1 MQFNAISC
9 DNWEFLLTRYMK
21 ITDREDARVFL
32 NAILTYAERQEIPK
46 RVRILEELFKD
57 ELTQKDIAAKL
68 NVSLANV
75 TRGVNTIRSI
85 NYDLKGLFSGLNE
98 NGTNCLHTYGASMT
112 EDGWLEFLDKYL
124 MKIMDL
130 EEARQFLIAVLTHA
144 EREEFPKRVRIL
156 EELYKGKLPQHEIA
170 SKLNVS
176 HANVSR
182 GVNTIRS
189 IQPHYDL
196 KAVLDQMN
204 KK

>member
-1 MQFNAISC
+1 MYNAINC
-9 DNWEFLLTRYMK
+9 DNWETLLTRYMR
-21 ITDREDARVFL
+21 IQDREDARVFL

-46 RVRILEELFKD
+46 RVRILEELFKN

-68 NVSLANV
+68 NVSIANV

-85 NYDLKGLFSGLNE
+85 NYDLKGLFNRINA
-98 NGTNCLHTYGASMT
+98 NGTNCLNTYGSSIT

-124 MKIMDL
+124 MVINDL
-130 EEARQFLIAVLTHA
+130 EEARQFLTAVLTHA

-156 EELYKGKLPQHEIA
+156 EEIYKDKLPQHEIA
-170 SKLNVS
+170 NKLKVS

-189 IQPHYDL
+189 IQPHYNL